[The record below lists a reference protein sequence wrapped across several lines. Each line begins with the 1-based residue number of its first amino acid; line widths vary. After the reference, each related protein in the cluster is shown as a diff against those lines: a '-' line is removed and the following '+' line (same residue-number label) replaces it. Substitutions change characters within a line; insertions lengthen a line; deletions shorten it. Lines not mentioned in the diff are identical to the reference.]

1 MNIGEKYLSKRDNET
16 VIRIIEVDD
25 IRKTVIYEY
34 ENGKNKGKSTCVG
47 YATIRRWYSLISEEQ
62 NTASD
67 ISSDSEEKSSKKP
80 TNRSRKSSNKID
92 RTQDYKNVLE
102 ALSRDFDVKEYTS
115 SPGCMGIRNKDS
127 ETNRNIAYVEV
138 RNNYVKV
145 YSKGVG
151 HQIAYGENMLKDIIE
166 IIEG

>member
-80 TNRSRKSSNKID
+80 TNRSKKSSNKID

-115 SPGCMGIRNKDS
+115 SPGCMAVKNKG
-127 ETNRNIAYVEV
+127 EKKNIAYVEV
-138 RNNYVKV
+138 RQKYIKV
-145 YSKGVG
+145 YFGGKPYTVDYEIGYATKV
-151 HQIAYGENMLKDIIE
+151 LDIIK
-166 IIEG
+166 